1 MSLTKKYQEL
11 LTAARASGVSDL
23 KVREQSG
30 VLYIDVIAPSEGVK
44 EKLWTLY
51 GRISEHRRDDVIMK
65 ISVESNGEISNGI

>member
-30 VLYIDVIAPSEGVK
+30 ILYIDVIAPSEGVK

-51 GRISEHRRDDVIMK
+51 GRISEYRWDDVIMK
-65 ISVESNGEISNGI
+65 ISVESNGEVSNGF

>member
-30 VLYIDVIAPSEGVK
+30 ILYIDVIAPSEGVK

-51 GRISEHRRDDVIMK
+51 GRISEHHRDDVIMK
-65 ISVESNGEISNGI
+65 ISVESNGEISNGF